1 MNQSPVTR
9 PLLPRLLPWLFVLVL
24 ATTPPVHA
32 ADGGDWPARVLRAVN
47 EARQQQGLPALEMT
61 ANLQRIAQAHSD
73 DMAAKR
79 RLSHDGFQARFD
91 QTNSNLCVENVA
103 GGTTI
108 PATLVAAW
116 SRAPQHRRNL
126 YDPRVRRAGIAVTQV
141 YVTLFAC
148 E

>member
-1 MNQSPVTR
+1 MNRHPVP
-9 PLLPRLLPWLFVLVL
+9 PLLFPLLFTLVL
-24 ATTPPVHA
+24 AASPPTRA
-32 ADGGDWPARVLRAVN
+32 ADDGEWSARVLRAVN
-47 EARQQQGLPALEMT
+47 EARQQQGLLPMELAPE
-61 ANLQRIAQAHSD
+61 LQRIAQGHSD
-73 DMAAKR
+73 DMAARR

-91 QTNSNLCVENVA
+91 QTTSSLCVENVA

>member
-1 MNQSPVTR
+1 MNPRPALLLLHCIVT
-9 PLLPRLLPWLFVLVL
+9 LMAAAALP
-24 ATTPPVHA
+24 AGA
-32 ADGGDWPARVLRAVN
+32 ADDGEWAARVLRAVN
-47 EARQQQGLPALEMT
+47 EARQQQGLRPLEL
-61 ANLQRIAQAHSD
+61 APDLQRIAQGHSD
-73 DMAAKR
+73 DMAARR

-91 QTNSNLCVENVA
+91 QTTSSLCVENVA

-126 YDPRVRRAGIAVTQV
+126 YDPRVRQAGIAVNQV
-141 YVTLFAC
+141 YVTLFLC